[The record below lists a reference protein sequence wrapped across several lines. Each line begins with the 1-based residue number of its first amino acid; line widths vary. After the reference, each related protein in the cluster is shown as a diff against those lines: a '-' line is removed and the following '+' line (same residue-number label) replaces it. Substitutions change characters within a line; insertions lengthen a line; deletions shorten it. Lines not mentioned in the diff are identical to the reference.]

1 MAGKFVRLGKQANAL
16 GRREEV
22 IYNEAE
28 VRSRRLARL
37 APLGDKR
44 AVPPLKPPESPTWVR
59 KTVSMAPFSAKPQGL
74 VCSHPP
80 PW

>member
-1 MAGKFVRLGKQANAL
+1 MTGKFVRLGEQANTL
-16 GRREEV
+16 GRRVEV
-22 IYNEAE
+22 IFNDTDM
-28 VRSRRLARL
+28 RSRRLARL

-44 AVPPLKPPESPTWVR
+44 AVPPLKPPGSPTWVR
-59 KTVSMAPFSAKPQGL
+59 KTAPMGRFSAKPQGL